1 MSLEEMA
8 KLAPLVTAS
17 IALGALVVAV
27 ISIKTQKSVA
37 RKQTWLRLFEQIF
50 SLDKWN
56 ACRVQAA
63 AICSSRLK

>member
-27 ISIKTQKSVA
+27 IPSKRKS
-37 RKQTWLRLFEQIF
+37 QWLESGLR
-50 SLDKWN
+50 ST
-56 ACRVQAA
+56 
-63 AICSSRLK
+63 CSSKQRWIRKCLLRIAATLQPSIS